1 MYLTEKAFSLH
12 HDSNTDLYLLFRT
25 TVKNSRKN
33 SLLRLHA
40 RQLTNEPTPH
50 FKILY
55 AVLDLEVGWRS
66 YDKDTYRYLP
76 IRRAANESQFTL
88 GRAFLQEVYLIAD
101 YERGNFSLIQARY
114 DPRQK
119 RERISIPS
127 LLYQNV
133 TDAITSR

>member
-1 MYLTEKAFSLH
+1 MQMYLTEKAFSLH

-40 RQLTNEPTPH
+40 RQLTKEPTPH

-55 AVLDLEVGWRS
+55 AALDLEVGWRS

-76 IRRAANESQFTL
+76 IWWAAKESQFTL
-88 GRAFLQEVYLIAD
+88 GHAFLQEVDLIAD
-101 YERGNFSLIQARY
+101 YGRRNFSLIQARY
-114 DPRQK
+114 DPR
-119 RERISIPS
+119 
-127 LLYQNV
+127 
-133 TDAITSR
+133 